1 MRRARAER
9 LVVRGQTLRK
19 DASRARAG
27 RATRVQDLPAVS
39 ESEKIHAS
47 VAGGDAVD
55 ERDGRMRALVADH
68 RSDSCRTSED
78 VVHGANP
85 FLESSNP
92 EYKMGRF

>member
-1 MRRARAER
+1 MP
-9 LVVRGQTLRK
+9 V
-19 DASRARAG
+19 
-27 RATRVQDLPAVS
+27 VS

-85 FLESSNP
+85 FLEIDSRPVCPILRYLGDTWQS
-92 EYKMGRF
+92 GGS